1 VTVDGEVRQ
10 EGRYLG
16 RTHLQRMT
24 LVVKQDESSNPPDRG
39 VLHAQ
44 RYNADAA
51 AIPDAIEKL
60 GIARLPSWRFPNGLL
75 DYRLL
80 RRT

>member
-1 VTVDGEVRQ
+1 
-10 EGRYLG
+10 
-16 RTHLQRMT
+16 MT
-24 LVVKQDESSNPPDRG
+24 LVVKQDESPNPPDRG
-39 VLHAQ
+39 VLRAQ
-44 RYNADAA
+44 RENADAA

-60 GIARLPSWRFPNGLL
+60 GLAGLPSWRLLNGLL

>member
-24 LVVKQDESSNPPDRG
+24 LVVKQDESPNPPDVG
-39 VLHAQ
+39 VLRAQ
-44 RYNADAA
+44 RQMADAA

-60 GIARLPSWRFPNGLL
+60 RLAGLSSWRLLNGLH
-75 DYRLL
+75 DCRLL